1 MKCIGKHVKQ
11 FEMYILTVYGKETD
25 GAYSVMDDEG
35 EQILYLFE
43 EEDDAMRF
51 AMMLEEDGSPDMH
64 VIEIEDDIMIKT
76 CELHEYKYAI
86 ITKNDF
92 VIPPNT
98 NHDYI

>member
-1 MKCIGKHVKQ
+1 
-11 FEMYILTVYGKETD
+11 MYILTVYGKETD

>member
-1 MKCIGKHVKQ
+1 
-11 FEMYILTVYGKETD
+11 MYILTVYGKETD

-76 CELHEYKYAI
+76 CELHERNKGTAAQDNNLGKRLI
-86 ITKNDF
+86 
-92 VIPPNT
+92 V
-98 NHDYI
+98 HL